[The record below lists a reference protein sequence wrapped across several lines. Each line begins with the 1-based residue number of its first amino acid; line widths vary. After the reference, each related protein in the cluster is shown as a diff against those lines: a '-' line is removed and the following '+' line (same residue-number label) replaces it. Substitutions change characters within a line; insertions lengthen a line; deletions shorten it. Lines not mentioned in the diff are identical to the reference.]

1 MKYKKKIVVMLMGIL
16 IFIFAGCDGGKKPS
30 VSGKDYYYP
39 KTETETQSEMQE
51 ASIKAEF
58 GAEHYMIMSNN
69 MAKEYMLV
77 RQLESGKETLVTYS
91 LTTSF
96 FDKYGSSTS
105 VSSFESG
112 QIVTLGQKDLDGR
125 LKSIC
130 LAEDVWEYEN
140 VVRYEIEEERGVF
153 EIADTKY
160 YFDENLYVFSDGE
173 RARLSDIKEDE
184 LRIVGMN
191 KQILSVVITTGHGM
205 IALKNTELFE
215 DSFIQIGR
223 DIFAEITGEMEL
235 EVPEGNYI
243 VSVANKGY
251 GGSKEYEVKR
261 DEVTEIDLDELK
273 GEGPKMCS
281 IVFEIG
287 TSDENADAEIT
298 FRIDG
303 ETADYEAPIDLAYG
317 IHSIKA
323 ESEGYEIYA
332 KKLYVNSETA
342 VISIVLEE
350 EAGTDNE
357 SDEEEVPDDENI
369 NGENTDDEN
378 ADDAEDGENDAD
390 DTNHAGSLAG
400 SLAGNAGNSNTNEN
414 NNTDNNTNNNANT
427 DALIEALTEALGGD
441 NSTDY
446 LSTLSQLLG
455 NVLN

>member
-1 MKYKKKIVVMLMGIL
+1 MKYTRKAIVVFMWML
-16 IFIFAGCDGGKKPS
+16 IFVLAGCSSEKKPT
-30 VSGKDYYYP
+30 VLGTDYYYP
-39 KTETETQSEMQE
+39 KTETESVSEE
-51 ASIKAEF
+51 AQAPIKAVF
-58 GAEHYMIMSNN
+58 GPEHYMIISNN
-69 MAKEYMLV
+69 MAKEYMVV
-77 RQLESGKETLVTYS
+77 RQLESGKQSLVTYS

-112 QIVTLGQKDLDGR
+112 QIVILGHKDSEGK
-125 LKSIC
+125 LKSVQ
-130 LAEDVWEYEN
+130 LADGVWEYEN

-160 YFDENLYVFSDGE
+160 YFDEGLRVFSEGE
-173 RARLSDIKEDE
+173 IIKLSDIKEDE
-184 LRIVGMN
+184 LRVVGMN
-191 KQILSVVITTGHGM
+191 KQILSVVVTTGHGI
-205 IALKNTELFE
+205 IALQNTELFE

-261 DEVTEIDLDELK
+261 DEITVIDLDELK

-281 IVFEIG
+281 IVFDIG
-287 TSDENADAEIT
+287 TADENPDADIT

-303 ETADYEAPIDLAYG
+303 EEVDYEAPVELAYG

-323 ESEGYEIYA
+323 ESYGYETYS

-342 VISIVLEE
+342 VISIALDSESS
-350 EAGTDNE
+350 AGYEN
-357 SDEEEVPDDENI
+357 DEDVAE
-369 NGENTDDEN
+369 
-378 ADDAEDGENDAD
+378 DDAQNAEAD
-390 DTNHAGSLAG
+390 NTTDTDLAGNLAG
-400 SLAGNAGNSNTNEN
+400 SLAGNAGNTDTDEN
-414 NNTDNNTNNNANT
+414 MDTDDSVDT
-427 DALIEALTEALGGD
+427 DALIEALTGALGGD
-441 NSTDY
+441 SSTDY

-455 NVLN
+455 NVLY

>member
-1 MKYKKKIVVMLMGIL
+1 MGIL
-16 IFIFAGCDGGKKPS
+16 IFICAGCDAGKKPS

-39 KTETETQSEMQE
+39 KTETETRSEMQE
-51 ASIKAEF
+51 TSVKAEF
-58 GAEHYMIMSNN
+58 GTEHYMIINNN
-69 MAKEYMLV
+69 MAKEYMIV
-77 RQLESGKETLVTYS
+77 RQLESGKESLVTYS

-105 VSSFESG
+105 VGSFEPG
-112 QIVTLGQKDLDGR
+112 QIITLGQKDSDGR
-125 LKSIC
+125 LKSIR
-130 LAEDVWEYEN
+130 LADGVWEYEN
-140 VVRYEIEEERGVF
+140 IIRYKIEEERGVF

-160 YFDENLYVFSDGE
+160 YFDENLRVFSDGK
-173 RARLSDIKEDE
+173 RVKLSDIKEDE

-191 KQILSVVITTGHGM
+191 KQILSVVVTTGHGM
-205 IALKNTELFE
+205 IAIKNTELFE

-235 EVPEGNYI
+235 EVPEGKYI

-261 DEVTEIDLDELK
+261 GEVTEIDLDELK

-287 TSDENADAEIT
+287 TADENTDAEIT

-303 ETADYEAPIDLAYG
+303 ETVDYDAPVDLAYG

-323 ESEGYEIYA
+323 ESEGYETYA

-342 VISIVLEE
+342 VISIILEE
-350 EAGTDNE
+350 EDGTGNE
-357 SDEEEVPDDENI
+357 NNEEVPDEENI
-369 NGENTDDEN
+369 NEENTDDETVDDAENEANN
-378 ADDAEDGENDAD
+378 ADDTNH
-390 DTNHAGSLAG
+390 TNHAGSLAG
-400 SLAGNAGNSNTNEN
+400 SLAGNAGDSNTNEN
-414 NNTDNNTNNNANT
+414 TNTNNTTNNDT

>member
-1 MKYKKKIVVMLMGIL
+1 MVVIFIGIL
-16 IFIFAGCDGGKKPS
+16 IFVFAGCGSGKKPD

-39 KTETETQSEMQE
+39 KTETEKQSEMQE
-51 ASIKAEF
+51 TSVKAEF
-58 GAEHYMIMSNN
+58 GAEHYMIISNN
-69 MAKEYMLV
+69 MAKEYMLI
-77 RQLESGKETLVTYS
+77 RQLESGKESLVTYS

-96 FDKYGSSTS
+96 FDKYGSSIS
-105 VSSFESG
+105 VSAFESG
-112 QIVTLGQKDLDGR
+112 RIIILGQKDSEGR
-125 LKSIC
+125 LKSIR
-130 LAEDVWEYEN
+130 LADGVWEYEN
-140 VVRYEIEEERGVF
+140 VIRYEIEEERGVF

-160 YFDENLYVFSDGE
+160 YFDESLRVFSEGE
-173 RARLSDIKEDE
+173 RIKLSDIKEDE

-191 KQILSVVITTGHGM
+191 KQILSVTVTTGHGR
-205 IALKNTELFE
+205 IVLKNTELFE

-287 TSDENADAEIT
+287 TVDENNDAEII

-303 ETADYEAPIDLAYG
+303 ELTDYEAPVELAYG

-323 ESEGYEIYA
+323 ESEGYETYA

-342 VISIVLEE
+342 VISIALEGEAAVDNESNEE
-350 EAGTDNE
+350 EA
-357 SDEEEVPDDENI
+357 DDETA
-369 NGENTDDEN
+369 EEDAANTN
-378 ADDAEDGENDAD
+378 Q
-390 DTNHAGSLAG
+390 AGSLAG
-400 SLAGNAGNSNTNEN
+400 SLAGN
-414 NNTDNNTNNNANT
+414 NNTNNNTNENTDTNNST
-427 DALIEALTEALGGD
+427 DALIEVLTEVLGGD
-441 NSTDY
+441 TSTDY

>member
-1 MKYKKKIVVMLMGIL
+1 LKYKKKIVVMLMGIL
-16 IFIFAGCDGGKKPS
+16 IFIFAGCSAGKKPS

-39 KTETETQSEMQE
+39 KTETEKQSEMQE
-51 ASIKAEF
+51 APIKAEF
-58 GAEHYMIMSNN
+58 GAEHYMIISNN

-77 RQLESGKETLVTYS
+77 RQLESGKESLVTYS

-112 QIVTLGQKDLDGR
+112 QIITLGQKDLDGR

-130 LAEDVWEYEN
+130 LADGVWEYEN

-160 YFDENLYVFSDGE
+160 YFDEGLRVFSDGE
-173 RARLSDIKEDE
+173 RVKLSDIKEDE

-191 KQILSVVITTGHGM
+191 KQILSVVVTTGHGM

-223 DIFAEITGEMEL
+223 DIFAEITGEMEF
-235 EVPEGNYI
+235 EVPEGSYI

-287 TSDENADAEIT
+287 TSDENTDAEIT

-303 ETADYEAPIDLAYG
+303 ETADYDAPIDLAYG

-323 ESEGYEIYA
+323 ESEGYETYA

-350 EAGTDNE
+350 AGTDNE
-357 SDEEEVPDDENI
+357 RNEEETPDDDNTDDDDT
-369 NGENTDDEN
+369 NGENTDDEG
-378 ADDAEDGENDAD
+378 ADDGENNAD
-390 DTNHAGSLAG
+390 NTNHAGSLAG
-400 SLAGNAGNSNTNEN
+400 SLAGSAGNSNTNEN
-414 NNTDNNTNNNANT
+414 TNTNNNTNT